1 MTNTLP
7 EASTETP
14 LDTFGDVKAEALVHT
29 LTDALAEAYAGT
41 RCDT

>member
-29 LTDALAEAYAGT
+29 RTCRSIRRDKV
-41 RCDT
+41 